1 MMSANVHTSKK
12 FTRMCF
18 EKSEVTSADIKK
30 KIIMVMSKHLT
41 HFCYPDLASCDVT
54 DGVHA

>member
-1 MMSANVHTSKK
+1 MMPANAHTSKK

-18 EKSEVTSADIKK
+18 EKSEVTSAEK
-30 KIIMVMSKHLT
+30 KIKMVVSKHLT
-41 HFCYPDLASCDVT
+41 HFSDVT